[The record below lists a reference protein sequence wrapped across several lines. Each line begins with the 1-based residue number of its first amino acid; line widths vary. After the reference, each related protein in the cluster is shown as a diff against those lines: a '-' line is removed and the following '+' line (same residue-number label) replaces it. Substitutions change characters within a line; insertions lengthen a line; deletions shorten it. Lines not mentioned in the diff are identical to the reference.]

1 MGGVTSLDH
10 PRAGLPLLEP
20 SGGVNSVFASS
31 SGGRPGRP
39 EWSVMVKERSKCG
52 QWSELL
58 VSEMSWE
65 GTQTNKKK

>member
-39 EWSVMVKERSKCG
+39 ERPFRGMRCGRFCLRPRLGAAAYSVDAM
-52 QWSELL
+52 W
-58 VSEMSWE
+58 
-65 GTQTNKKK
+65 